1 MSEYP
6 CTLCNNFVAFTLEVL
21 NQHQKTDQCL
31 KAVLERMN
39 DEQETGSTPM
49 DIDDSDVNLGGVDV
63 DASGDE
69 PMDIVAPSTTG
80 SPSIVPDNT
89 LDSTAESSIQES
101 SNGIINLL
109 NNIIMYDNLPL
120 FFS

>member
-80 SPSIVPDNT
+80 SIVMFIKLPLC
-89 LDSTAESSIQES
+89 LDSRHLQTIYVVIQK
-101 SNGIINLL
+101 IT
-109 NNIIMYDNLPL
+109 
-120 FFS
+120 F